1 MSKRRNTRILCAG
14 ILAALFAVQLGMH
27 LNADN
32 LLLDDWVFEAV
43 RASGQSVRA
52 FLAERW
58 QGWSSRLLI
67 EGLLSYTTHS
77 IWLWRVCDSLM
88 MALMAFSLARLA
100 ACEDRPWMLALCAM
114 LVTTIPFAVLRS
126 TGWQATSLNYYW
138 PLACTLA
145 ALVPLADALWKRR
158 TGRAWQAL
166 SLPCALLGANQEQ
179 TAAVLV
185 GAYLVLGIALI
196 VRDRRIAP
204 LLPVVFAIAAAE
216 LCLHLICPGNALRA
230 QQSVALVN
238 LRDYGQFALIDR
250 LSIGLTSTSALLL
263 FTWCPVMVADGAC
276 VIASVVSRR
285 RGIGFVLLAA
295 LPLAFALFAVFAP
308 EGLSGW
314 AAAEPVMQVFERFGT
329 YVLLMGPEYA
339 MCGGHAAMMTG
350 IVCMLGLMALSLYL
364 SIGHRPLAACAVF
377 AFALG
382 FAARMAL
389 SFSPTVVES
398 GERTMLPLYGA
409 MMLCAVLS
417 LRDVRAEGGRRWP
430 VAVAFFCCA
439 VLAAVNVAGSFLLAA

>member
-1 MSKRRNTRILCAG
+1 MSKGRKTHILCAG
-14 ILAALFAVQLGMH
+14 VLAVLFIVQMVMH

-43 RASGQSVRA
+43 LESGQSMPG

-58 QGWSSRLLI
+58 QGWSSRLII
-67 EGLLSYTTHS
+67 EGLLVYTTHS
-77 IWLWRVCDSLM
+77 IWLWRVCDSAM
-88 MALMAFSLARLA
+88 MVLMAVALARLA
-100 ACEDRPWMLALCAM
+100 ACEDRPDRLALCGM

-145 ALVPLADALWKRR
+145 ALVPLADVLWKRR
-158 TGRAWQAL
+158 TGRLWQILA
-166 SLPCALLGANQEQ
+166 LPCALLGANQEQ

-185 GAYLVLGIALI
+185 GAYLVLGIALF
-196 VRDRRIAP
+196 VRDRRVAP
-204 LLPVVFAIAAAE
+204 LLLAVLIVSTVE
-216 LCLHLICPGNALRA
+216 LCLHLVCPGNALRA

-238 LRDYGQFALIDR
+238 LRDYGQFGLIDR
-250 LSIGLTSTSALLL
+250 LSIGLTSTTALLL
-263 FTWCPVMVADGAC
+263 FTWCPVLAACGAC
-276 VIASVVSRR
+276 VIASAVARR
-285 RGIGFVLLAA
+285 RGAAYVLLTA
-295 LPLAFALFAVFAP
+295 LPLGFALFAVFAP
-308 EGLSGW
+308 QWLESW
-314 AAAEPVMQVFERFGT
+314 TAAEPVMRVFERFGT
-329 YVLLMGPEYA
+329 YVLLMGPQYA
-339 MCGGHAAMMTG
+339 VGSGHMPMMVC
-350 IVCMLGLMALSLYL
+350 IVCVLGVMALSLYL

-377 AFALG
+377 ALALG

-430 VAVAFFCCA
+430 VLAAFFCCA
-439 VLAAVNVAGSFLLAA
+439 MLDAANVAGSFLLAA